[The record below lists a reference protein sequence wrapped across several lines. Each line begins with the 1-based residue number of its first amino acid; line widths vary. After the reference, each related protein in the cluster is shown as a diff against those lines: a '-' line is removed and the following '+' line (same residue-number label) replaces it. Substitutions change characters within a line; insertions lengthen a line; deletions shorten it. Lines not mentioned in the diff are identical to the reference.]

1 MRTVRQSTFETNS
14 SSCHCLQI
22 MYAQDWNNFKNG
34 ELFIKKDEFEL
45 EEHELKFFD
54 MRPKTD
60 EDFVENWRKWFIS
73 KDELVEKIYSFIRNE
88 VEPNINRL
96 KESHTKHLWE
106 IVVKKDSKELHD
118 FISIFIEKYNNQN
131 YEYKLETFD
140 KIIYK
145 VNDDEFFDDCITVD
159 DFQMMIEDH
168 SYYNKVKEDCEL
180 PYFYGISD
188 DGWCYA
194 KVEEFIDA
202 KNKQQEKN
210 IVFVD
215 RTESC

>member
-1 MRTVRQSTFETNS
+1 MKTVRQSTFETNS

-45 EEHELKFFD
+45 GEHELKFFD
-54 MRPKTD
+54 MRPKID

-73 KDELVEKIYSFIRNE
+73 KDELVEKIYSFIKNE
-88 VEPNINRL
+88 VEQNIRL
-96 KESHTKHLWE
+96 FKENHDKLLWE
-106 IVVKKDSKELHD
+106 IIVKKNEKDLRD
-118 FISIFIEKYNNQN
+118 FILLFLEKKSQEDGLYV
-131 YEYKLETFD
+131 LEKFD
-140 KIIYK
+140 KIVYK
-145 VNDDEFFDDCITVD
+145 IGKNEYSEDKITVNDFETMLDDY
-159 DFQMMIEDH
+159 
-168 SYYNKVKEDCEL
+168 SYYNEIKEDCEL
-180 PYFYGISD
+180 PYFYHNVD
-188 DGWCYA
+188 DGWDSA
-194 KVEEFIDA
+194 TVEEFIDA